1 MIKEVHGVQLYT
13 MLKKRS
19 KLKLKRLIFFHD
31 WEDAL
36 FYLEDKYGIERKEVI
51 IANEHV
57 LLTKK
62 YTLFKKYQF
71 AVIPHTL
78 EVEKAG
84 ILTSPKEA

>member
-19 KLKLKRLIFFHD
+19 KLKLKTIIFFHD

-36 FYLEDKYGIERKEVI
+36 YYLKDRYDIERSEVI
-51 IANEHV
+51 IANESV
-57 LLTKK
+57 LLSKK
-62 YTLFKKYQF
+62 YKLFKKYQF

-78 EVEKAG
+78 DVEKAG
-84 ILTSPKEA
+84 IIINLKEV